1 MGSWRQRLPCSRY
14 SVVQSVF
21 HSHIMKTFLVLLFAA
36 STTLA
41 VKLDIKPFQRLI
53 PADVLRDFRDSCF
66 ASTKCK
72 VYGPGEGWSLA
83 PFCGASKCVKLESG
97 RLAEEVT
104 DWARG
109 GPEGQPRLLPGQGR
123 GRPQGR
129 LPRLLPGLRLRGGDG
144 GQLRQDSRSEEE
156 RSCRPCRR

>member
-83 PFCGASKCVKLESG
+83 PFWGLQVRQAGVWQAGGGGDGL
-97 RLAEEVT
+97 R
-104 DWARG
+104 ARG
-109 GPEGQPRLLPGQGR
+109 GPQGQPWLFPGQGR

-129 LPRLLPGLRLRGGDG
+129 LPCLLPGLRLRGGHG
-144 GQLRQDSRSEEE
+144 
-156 RSCRPCRR
+156 